1 MPSGCDANAL
11 VSAPVQQ
18 SRQHFC
24 IVLSRNTSLFGSLF
38 RVMANACQVLGHL
51 MLAYDRNCSYQSPL
65 SLWSSFYDDRP
76 SIANTC

>member
-11 VSAPVQQ
+11 FSASVQQ

-24 IVLSRNTSLFGSLF
+24 IALSRNTSLFGSLF

-51 MLAYDRNCSYQSPL
+51 MLSYGRTKVL
-65 SLWSSFYDDRP
+65 SAFGRAFMMIGHP
-76 SIANTC
+76 